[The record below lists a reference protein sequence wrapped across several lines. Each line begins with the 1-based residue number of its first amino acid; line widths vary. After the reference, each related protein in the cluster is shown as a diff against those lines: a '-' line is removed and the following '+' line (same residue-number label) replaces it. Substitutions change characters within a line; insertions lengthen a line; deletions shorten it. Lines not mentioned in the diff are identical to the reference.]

1 MSSCAPAPFSV
12 FPSDI
17 MQPEFDQPESVVSS
31 SQVSDLELIQALR
44 AGQIDALGTLYDR
57 YARLVYGLALK
68 ILANTE
74 EAEEITQDIFLNLWN
89 RDIYNP
95 NRGSLSNFLITMT
108 RSRSIDKLRSRQTR
122 TRFFQR
128 WGQLLGTDTTAS
140 TPLEQASVD
149 ERSQLIRD
157 ALDKLPNTERQVLE
171 IAYYEGLSQTEIA
184 KRLGTPLG
192 TVKTRSRQGLLRLR
206 QMLQD
211 FV

>member
-1 MSSCAPAPFSV
+1 
-12 FPSDI
+12 